1 MEKKLTTKEIERR
14 IKLSFSGL
22 FARGDIDDHDKKL
35 VEKWIEFFVQL
46 HREKEGSS
54 HLSPD
59 EGELKGCG

>member
-46 HREKEGSS
+46 HRERA
-54 HLSPD
+54 HD
-59 EGELKGCG
+59 ETD